1 MRRRDFIKVIA
12 GSATTWPLAAGAQQ
26 PGQPHNYAAQ
36 AIASVTAD
44 GAQRHYLVR
53 FPRVGSTE
61 AMPRPKPQRASRDH
75 GVTKRKNDRR
85 RSEAPISS
93 GH

>member
-26 PGQPHNYAAQ
+26 AGQPHNHAAQ

-44 GAQRHYLVR
+44 GAQRIIWCVFLVS
-53 FPRVGSTE
+53 VQL
-61 AMPRPKPQRASRDH
+61 RPCYGPSAISPVAVTASRDEKMI
-75 GVTKRKNDRR
+75 G
-85 RSEAPISS
+85 SEIVAR
-93 GH
+93 